1 MGPDRGEEGG
11 KFSHLSFRP
20 QVSPEQVIL
29 SHSPLR
35 LFSQFHQKCML
46 VAGQGPVE
54 ENAQKYPL
62 VCVSCGALRVPLQ
75 LSSEMPLLLLCPYPW
90 HLLGQFVEAQGDRKV
105 ISLILWGG
113 SLVEVFECRHSL
125 LISILVTSWLPLFC
139 VWLTSPVIAVPVDG
153 MSP

>member
-1 MGPDRGEEGG
+1 MAPDRRKQGG
-11 KFSHLSFRP
+11 KFSHLSFIP

-62 VCVSCGALRVPLQ
+62 LCVSCGALRVLLQ
-75 LSSEMPLLLLCPYPW
+75 LPSEMPLLLPCCYPR
-90 HLLGQFVEAQGDRKV
+90 HLLGQFVEA
-105 ISLILWGG
+105 
-113 SLVEVFECRHSL
+113 
-125 LISILVTSWLPLFC
+125 
-139 VWLTSPVIAVPVDG
+139 
-153 MSP
+153 

>member
-1 MGPDRGEEGG
+1 MAARRRDATRPHEEGG
-11 KFSHLSFRP
+11 NLPRGSPLSLSSLP

-62 VCVSCGALRVPLQ
+62 LPVPPGAPRVPL
-75 LSSEMPLLLLCPYPW
+75 PLP
-90 HLLGQFVEAQGDRKV
+90 
-105 ISLILWGG
+105 S
-113 SLVEVFECRHSL
+113 
-125 LISILVTSWLPLFC
+125 
-139 VWLTSPVIAVPVDG
+139 
-153 MSP
+153 